1 MSEDGS
7 TASSSRCTLQFIGT
21 ATVLLRFGP
30 FTVLTDP
37 NFLHRGDRAYLGY
50 GLSSRRLTDP
60 AMEIDALPLL
70 DLVVLSHMHGDHWD
84 REAKKGLDHAVPVV
98 STPKAARALR
108 RQGFGN
114 STGLATWTSEVMRK
128 NGQTLGVTAMPGRHA
143 RGVARHLLPP
153 VMGSMIE
160 YRPTPE
166 HVALRV
172 YISGDTLLVP
182 DLQAIPTR
190 YPHLDVAV
198 LHLGGTTLPGGWVV
212 TMDAQAGADLVELIR
227 PGAAVPVH
235 YDDYPV
241 FRSPLADFR
250 AEVDRR
256 GIGGLITYAER
267 GQTVPLTSTSH
278 LA

>member
-1 MSEDGS
+1 VLERVQPDHRKEPKMSDDDA
-7 TASSSRCTLQFIGT
+7 TASNPRCTLQFIGT

-60 AMEIDALPLL
+60 ALEIDALPAL

-84 REAKKGLDHAVPVV
+84 RKAKKALHHALPVV

-114 STGLATWTSEVMRK
+114 STGLATWTSEVLTK
-128 NGQTLGVTAMPGRHA
+128 DVQTLGVTAMPGRHA

-166 HVALRV
+166 HVALRL

-182 DLQAIPTR
+182 GLRAITTR
-190 YPHLDVAV
+190 YPLR
-198 LHLGGTTLPGGWVV
+198 TLPSCSWEARHYRVV
-212 TMDAQAGADLVELIR
+212 
-227 PGAAVPVH
+227 
-235 YDDYPV
+235 
-241 FRSPLADFR
+241 
-250 AEVDRR
+250 
-256 GIGGLITYAER
+256 
-267 GQTVPLTSTSH
+267 
-278 LA
+278 